1 MNAYECFLQ
10 DCKERLI
17 KAAPPECKFG
27 GAYNGRGE
35 YAHILLDP
43 EQRYLLIAD
52 EQFRNEDACKPL
64 FGGEVHFH
72 PCSHHVNSSQVFC
85 INVFAPLMVGKQRS
99 QNMKSFLNGIGVAL
113 KGDIVY
119 FNEDGT
125 VGTRFEYK
133 PSGKDRTNF
142 DFYVVTSLDEKVYF
156 EIKYTEPEFG
166 RPQKGSRKE
175 CEWAFYK
182 QMCDQSR
189 YLSGLSHESFYSNFQ
204 INRNI
209 GHITRDGNEF
219 VVFVFPYS
227 NPSLRF
233 PFTEYAKMGRVKVC
247 FSEQLGKIADKAFPD
262 NQVLRLYYHKLVQRY
277 FGF

>member
-1 MNAYECFLQ
+1 M
-10 DCKERLI
+10 
-17 KAAPPECKFG
+17 
-27 GAYNGRGE
+27 
-35 YAHILLDP
+35 
-43 EQRYLLIAD
+43 
-52 EQFRNEDACKPL
+52 
-64 FGGEVHFH
+64 
-72 PCSHHVNSSQVFC
+72 
-85 INVFAPLMVGKQRS
+85 
-99 QNMKSFLNGIGVAL
+99 
-113 KGDIVY
+113 
-119 FNEDGT
+119 
-125 VGTRFEYK
+125 GTRFEYK

-182 QMCDQSR
+182 QMCDKSR

-262 NQVLRLYYHKLVQRY
+262 NQALRLYYHKLVQRY